1 MPMVNS
7 SALILRRLSPRQRPG
22 NINQCGVDRAVLSA
36 KGRTGAAAGTMQM
49 IAAEPLV
56 CGIVRKMPRSRST
69 FNFED
74 GSNPVARYNRQA
86 FESRLLVDG
95 RPTKRRAR
103 QESRP
108 RKAS

>member
-1 MPMVNS
+1 V
-7 SALILRRLSPRQRPG
+7 RQGTDWCRG
-22 NINQCGVDRAVLSA
+22 KYDANDR
-36 KGRTGAAAGTMQM
+36 GGAASMWHRTQDAVE
-49 IAAEPLV
+49 AE
-56 CGIVRKMPRSRST
+56 ST

-108 RKAS
+108 RKT